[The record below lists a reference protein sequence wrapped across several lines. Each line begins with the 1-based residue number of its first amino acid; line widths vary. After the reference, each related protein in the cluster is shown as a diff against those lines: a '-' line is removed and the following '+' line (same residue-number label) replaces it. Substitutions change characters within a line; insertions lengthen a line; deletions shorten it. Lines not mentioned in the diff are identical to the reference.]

1 MLVLWQDTP
10 ASGTPL
16 TAWLFQTSEEQGKAP
31 RMWWALAFVIVTYD
45 LVSLPRSVLQTGI
58 TELKKAML
66 ELLEKPGRKEKTIA
80 WIKNTPVII
89 G

>member
-1 MLVLWQDTP
+1 
-10 ASGTPL
+10 
-16 TAWLFQTSEEQGKAP
+16 
-31 RMWWALAFVIVTYD
+31 MWWALAFVIVTYD

-66 ELLEKPGRKEKTIA
+66 ELLEKPERKGKTIA